1 VLTIKYKLMTV
12 SALTEAFF
20 GLLKGIVSGTVA
32 FFAVMLLS
40 IVYRYFTNEKFP
52 TFLGIAFGLGF
63 WGFTGGLLDIFE
75 QPSFGGA
82 IQIIAVTIFVVWGV
96 NTGDKIAGKIP
107 KKGVSIFGIRGGKTA
122 YTTVKLP
129 NARLIYD
136 MAAKPRVPD
145 SLKAELSEREFTL
158 PADLPIED
166 LASRVKRRLITDWGI
181 GDVELELDQ
190 DGKVIHFA
198 ISAKERGLS
207 GVIPEGSVAI
217 PIECSVIPSHLA
229 AGDVVKIFLDNNE
242 VIEKIEVKG
251 INENQKV
258 ITIVADSCML
268 EKIRGN
274 KASLVVALPSDI
286 QRHPAI
292 SVEQKSGVIEEFKIQ
307 KIVNSLKKVG
317 VNDDLAKKVVKQ
329 VQAKLCKMD
338 PPVSTRLI
346 KAAVIEELEKEN
358 PEAAKKLRNRKLW
371 ELKAF

>member
-12 SALTEAFF
+12 NALTEALF
-20 GLLKGIVSGTVA
+20 GLLRGVVSGTVA
-32 FFAVMLLS
+32 FFTVMLLS

-63 WGFTGGLLDIFE
+63 WGFTGGLLDILE

-82 IQIIAVTIFVVWGV
+82 IEIIAVTIFVVWGV

-107 KKGVSIFGIRGGKTA
+107 KKGVSIFGIRGGKPP

-166 LASRVKRRLITDWGI
+166 LANRVKRRLITDWGV

-190 DGKVIHFA
+190 DGKVIHLA
-198 ISAKERGLS
+198 ISAKEQGLS
-207 GVIPEGSVAI
+207 VVIPEGSVAI
-217 PIECSVIPSHLA
+217 PIECNVIPSHLA
-229 AGDVVKIFLDNNE
+229 AGDVVKIFLDNND

-251 INENQKV
+251 VNEDQKV
-258 ITIVADSCML
+258 ITIVADLDML

-274 KASLVVALPSDI
+274 KASLVVALPSSI
-286 QRHPAI
+286 HRHPAI
-292 SVEQKSGVIEEFKIQ
+292 SVEQKSGAIEEFKIQ

-317 VNDDLAKKVVKQ
+317 VNDDLANEIVKQ

>member
-1 VLTIKYKLMTV
+1 MTV

-20 GLLKGIVSGTVA
+20 GLLRGVVSGTVA

-75 QPSFGGA
+75 EPSFGVA

-107 KKGVSIFGIRGGKTA
+107 KKGVSIFGIRGGKPT

-136 MAAKPRVPD
+136 MVGKPRVPG

-166 LASRVKRRLITDWGI
+166 IANRVRRRLITDWGV
-181 GDVELELDQ
+181 GDVEIELDQ

-198 ISAKERGLS
+198 ISAKEQGLS
-207 GVIPEGSVAI
+207 AVIPEGSLAI
-217 PIECSVIPSHLA
+217 PIECSVIPSNLA
-229 AGDVVKIFLDNNE
+229 AGDIVKIFLDNNE
-242 VIEKIEVKG
+242 VLERIEVKG
-251 INENQKV
+251 VNEDQKV
-258 ITIVADSCML
+258 ITIVADLGLL

-274 KASLVVALPSDI
+274 KASLVVALPI
-286 QRHPAI
+286 GAQRQPAI
-292 SVEQKSGVIEEFKIQ
+292 SVEQKSGAIEEFKFQ

-317 VNDDLAKKVVKQ
+317 VTDELATQIVKKVQ
-329 VQAKLCKMD
+329 TKLGKMD

-346 KAAVIEELEKEN
+346 KAVVIEELEKEN
-358 PEAAKKLRNRKLW
+358 PEAAKKLKNRKLW
-371 ELKAF
+371 ELKSF

>member
-1 VLTIKYKLMTV
+1 MYELIIE
-12 SALTEAFF
+12 ALL
-20 GLLKGIVSGTVA
+20 GLLGGIMYGTVA
-32 FFAVMLLS
+32 FFTVMLLS
-40 IVYRYFTNEKFP
+40 AVYRYFTNEKLSSFI
-52 TFLGIAFGLGF
+52 GILFGLGF
-63 WGFTGGLLDIFE
+63 LGFSGGLLAVLE
-75 QPSFGGA
+75 QPTFGGA
-82 IQIIAVTIFVVWGV
+82 IKIVAVSIFIVWGV
-96 NTGDKIAGKIP
+96 NTGDKIAEKIP
-107 KKGVSIFGIRGGKTA
+107 RKGASSLFGGIRGGKTA

-166 LASRVKRRLITDWGI
+166 LASRVKRRLITDWGV

-190 DGKVIHFA
+190 DGKVIHLA
-198 ISAKERGLS
+198 ISAKEQGLS

-217 PIECSVIPSHLA
+217 PIECSVIPSNLA
-229 AGDVVKIFLDNNE
+229 AGDVVKIFLDDND

-251 INENQKV
+251 VNEDQKV
-258 ITIVADSCML
+258 ITIVADLGML
-268 EKIRGN
+268 EKIRGK

-292 SVEQKSGVIEEFKIQ
+292 SVEQKSGAIEEFKIQ

-317 VNDDLAKKVVKQ
+317 VNDDLSKKIVKQ

-371 ELKAF
+371 ELKSF